1 MQAAGGRGRLCVLA
15 ACLSLLAAAARAEP
29 WMAPGE
35 VTLRHDLQRLADA
48 GLLSVPSL
56 SWPIGWSAVARDLG
70 RIDPATISAGQRAS
84 LERLLARAQH
94 EMRADHVGVTAS
106 VAGAVD
112 PTPLRSFES
121 TPRDPGE
128 ASLAAAWLGERFAV
142 KLDATLVADPAD
154 DQSIRADGSYLAM
167 SLGNWMLSAGYLDR
181 WWGPG
186 WQGSLILS
194 NNHRPLPAIAIDRNE
209 ATPFDLPVLRWLGPW
224 RLSSFMGQFEHDRD
238 VADALL
244 FGLRVEFRPHPTL
257 QVALSRTAQWCGE
270 GRPCDLGTFWDLLLG
285 NDNDPD
291 LAEQPGNQ
299 LAGFDLRWSWPGGR
313 VPVALYAQGIGE
325 DEAGFMPAKYL
336 GLFGAE
342 SWGDIG
348 AASWRAYAEYADTAC
363 DFLNDPPAFGCAYT
377 NVIYTSGYRYR
388 GRALG
393 HAMDADGESVAAGIL
408 LLDARGRRWELQGRN
423 VKLNRAGE
431 AVGHSLAGSPA
442 RVRDLSVVHES
453 GHAWG
458 TITVS
463 LGFTDVDATGSVAVE
478 DGVRGFVAWRH
489 EIR

>member
-1 MQAAGGRGRLCVLA
+1 MQFHATRSSSASQRT
-15 ACLSLLAAAARAEP
+15 ACAVVGVYEKGDLSAAASALDEKC
-29 WMAPGE
+29 G
-35 VTLRHDLQRLADA
+35 
-48 GLLSVPSL
+48 GLLRRVVKRGDFDGKSGSVL
-56 SWPIGWSAVARDLG
+56 PIAELPGA
-70 RIDPATISAGQRAS
+70 PA
-84 LERLLARAQH
+84 ER
-94 EMRADHVGVTAS
+94 
-106 VAGAVD
+106 
-112 PTPLRSFES
+112 
-121 TPRDPGE
+121 
-128 ASLAAAWLGERFAV
+128 
-142 KLDATLVADPAD
+142 
-154 DQSIRADGSYLAM
+154 
-167 SLGNWMLSAGYLDR
+167 
-181 WWGPG
+181 
-186 WQGSLILS
+186 
-194 NNHRPLPAIAIDRNE
+194 
-209 ATPFDLPVLRWLGPW
+209 
-224 RLSSFMGQFEHDRD
+224 
-238 VADALL
+238 ALL
-244 FGLRVEFRPHPTL
+244 VGLGSRSGFGRKAYRK
-257 QVALSRTAQWCGE
+257 AI
-270 GRPCDLGTFWDLLLG
+270 
-285 NDNDPD
+285 
-291 LAEQPGNQ
+291 AEQPGNQ

-342 SWGDIG
+342 SWGDIA